1 MEHFNADENKIG
13 FKTHCTETATGKRL
27 IYHALFVQKSVFQ
40 QKLFFK
46 LLFVHTTVGS
56 EFYTK
61 IRSYPAATCFIPVH
75 TLYIPVRRTACAI
88 STGAYL

>member
-46 LLFVHTTVGS
+46 LLCVHTTVGG
-56 EFYTK
+56 EFYTTGFSMC
-61 IRSYPAATCFIPVH
+61 IY
-75 TLYIPVRRTACAI
+75 TAGTQI
-88 STGAYL
+88 NGTGEYL